1 MQLGTLLDKNSVFGE
16 KQKNLV
22 KNKKKNLESCACL
35 ILIRRNMAENLFQ
48 ILAHISG
55 QNDLF

>member
-22 KNKKKNLESCACL
+22 KNKKKIWRAVH
-35 ILIRRNMAENLFQ
+35 A
-48 ILAHISG
+48 
-55 QNDLF
+55 